1 MTPWSIFGGSG
12 DLLRKFQ
19 SEFVDV
25 EIFEIKHIMSHSFT
39 RYTKH
44 DIRNFAPAI
53 LNISLDI
60 SVYRVSG
67 QILLAQNLRAWQDS
81 NLRPSDSKSDALI
94 H

>member
-60 SVYRVSG
+60 SVYRISCIG
-67 QILLAQNLRAWQDS
+67 ANFAGAKFARLAGFEPATL
-81 NLRPSDSKSDALI
+81 
-94 H
+94 